1 MPGVPIYRNPG
12 LLSFRIPFTI
22 ETRTL
27 YIACATNLTVVEWE
41 AVTGTIMFRRIPESQ
56 EGYRM
61 ENKKAQA
68 LDDDLLENI
77 IGGISL
83 RGVFTGYFGLSQMR
97 KLEYQFVAV
106 IIYATQ

>member
-1 MPGVPIYRNPG
+1 MAC
-12 LLSFRIPFTI
+12 
-22 ETRTL
+22 
-27 YIACATNLTVVEWE
+27 IALNTFDDGSACVICSVMVEWNAE
-41 AVTGTIMFRRIPESQ
+41 TGYRAISIESQ

-83 RGVFTGYFGLSQMR
+83 RGVFRHTCRDCQNVWYNEQGTSACPRCGSS
-97 KLEYQFVAV
+97 K
-106 IIYATQ
+106 TNSWPS

>member
-1 MPGVPIYRNPG
+1 
-12 LLSFRIPFTI
+12 
-22 ETRTL
+22 
-27 YIACATNLTVVEWE
+27 
-41 AVTGTIMFRRIPESQ
+41 
-56 EGYRM
+56 M

-83 RGVFTGYFGLSQMR
+83 RGVFRHRTGYFGLSQMR

>member
-1 MPGVPIYRNPG
+1 
-12 LLSFRIPFTI
+12 
-22 ETRTL
+22 
-27 YIACATNLTVVEWE
+27 
-41 AVTGTIMFRRIPESQ
+41 MFYRIPESQ

-83 RGVFTGYFGLSQMR
+83 RGVFRHTCRDCQNVWYNEQGTSACPRCGSS
-97 KLEYQFVAV
+97 K
-106 IIYATQ
+106 TNSWPS